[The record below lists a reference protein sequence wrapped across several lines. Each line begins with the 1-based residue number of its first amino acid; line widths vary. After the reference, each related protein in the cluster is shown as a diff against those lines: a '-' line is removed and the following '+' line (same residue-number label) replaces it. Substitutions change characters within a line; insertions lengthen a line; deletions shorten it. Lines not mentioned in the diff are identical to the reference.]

1 MSPGKRAHTVAVYHS
16 KGGVGKTAAA
26 VNLAYLAALAGQRA
40 LLWDLDAQAA
50 SSFYFRVRPKV
61 KGGGKKI
68 LRGDKA
74 LFRAIKASDYQN
86 LDILPAD
93 FSWRKLDRQLKTERI
108 LKDAM
113 TSLAGRYD
121 LILLDCPPN
130 IGRLSEN
137 IFRTATALL
146 IPVIPTT
153 LAARALLRL
162 IDFLQDKGLAHID
175 RMPFFSMADRRRN
188 LHKAI
193 IHSLPQEVPGFMQT
207 LIPNAAEVEKMGLR
221 RQPLP
226 VFAGASGASRAY
238 CYLFAEMMN
247 RLNKGPPGKTG

>member
-1 MSPGKRAHTVAVYHS
+1 MSRGRPANIVAVYHS
-16 KGGVGKTAAA
+16 KGGVGKTTTA

-50 SSFYFRVRPKV
+50 SSFYFRVRPRV
-61 KGGGKKI
+61 KGGGKKP
-68 LRGDKA
+68 LPGHKT

-93 FSWRKLDRQLKTERI
+93 FSWRKLDRQLKTDQA
-108 LKDAM
+108 LKNAIA
-113 TSLAGRYD
+113 SLAGGYD

-137 IFRTATALL
+137 IFRAATALL

-153 LAARALLRL
+153 LASRALLRL
-162 IDFLQDKGLAHID
+162 LDFLADKGLSHIE

-193 IHSLPQEVPGFMQT
+193 MRSLPQEIPGFMRSV
-207 LIPNAAEVEKMGLR
+207 IPNAAEVEKMGLR
-221 RQPLP
+221 RQPLS

-238 CYLFAEMMN
+238 CYLFAEMMD
-247 RLNKGPPGKTG
+247 RLDKRRRGES

>member
-1 MSPGKRAHTVAVYHS
+1 MSRGSPANIVAVYHS
-16 KGGVGKTAAA
+16 KGGVGKTTTA

-50 SSFYFRVRPKV
+50 SSFYFRVRPRV
-61 KGGGKKI
+61 KGGGKKP
-68 LRGDKA
+68 LPGHKA
-74 LFRAIKASDYQN
+74 LCRAIKASDYQN

-93 FSWRKLDRQLKTERI
+93 FSWRKLDRQLKTDQA
-108 LKDAM
+108 LKNA
-113 TSLAGRYD
+113 TASLAGHYD

-137 IFRTATALL
+137 IFRAATALL

-153 LAARALLRL
+153 LASLALLRL
-162 IDFLQDKGLAHID
+162 LDFLADKGLSHIE
-175 RMPFFSMADRRRN
+175 RMPFFSMADRRRS

-193 IHSLPQEVPGFMQT
+193 IHSLPQEIPGFMRSM
-207 LIPNAAEVEKMGLR
+207 IPNAAEVEKMGLR
-221 RQPLP
+221 RQPLS

-238 CYLFAEMMN
+238 CYLFAEMMD
-247 RLNKGPPGKTG
+247 RLDKRPRGES

>member
-1 MSPGKRAHTVAVYHS
+1 MSRGNPANTVAVYHS

-26 VNLAYLAALAGQRA
+26 VNLAYLAALAGQRT

-50 SSFYFRVRPKV
+50 SSFYFRVRPRV
-61 KGGGKKI
+61 KGGGKKP
-68 LRGDKA
+68 LPGHKD
-74 LFRAIKASDYQN
+74 LCRAIKASDYQN

-93 FSWRKLDRQLKTERI
+93 FSWRKLDRQLKTDQT
-108 LKDAM
+108 LKNAM
-113 TSLAGRYD
+113 ASLAGSYD

-137 IFRTATALL
+137 IFRAATALL

-153 LAARALLRL
+153 LASRALLRL
-162 IDFLQDKGLAHID
+162 LDFLADKGLSHIE

-193 IHSLPQEVPGFMQT
+193 IHNLPQEIPGFMRSM
-207 LIPNAAEVEKMGLR
+207 IPNAAEVEKMGLR
-221 RQPLP
+221 RQPLS

-238 CYLFAEMMN
+238 CYLFAEMMD
-247 RLNKGPPGKTG
+247 RLDKRPRGES

>member
-1 MSPGKRAHTVAVYHS
+1 MSHGKRAHTVAVYHS
-16 KGGVGKTAAA
+16 KGGVGKTATA
-26 VNLAYLAALAGQRA
+26 VNLAYLAALAGQRT

-50 SSFYFRVRPKV
+50 SSFYFRVRPRV
-61 KGGGKKI
+61 KGGGKKP
-68 LRGDKA
+68 LPGHKD
-74 LFRAIKASDYQN
+74 LCRAIKASDYQN

-93 FSWRKLDRQLKTERI
+93 FSWRKLDRQLKTDQT
-108 LKDAM
+108 LKNAIA
-113 TSLAGRYD
+113 SLAGGYD

-153 LAARALLRL
+153 LASRALLRL
-162 IDFLQDKGLAHID
+162 LDFLADKGLSHIE

-193 IHSLPQEVPGFMQT
+193 IHSLPQEIPGFMRSM
-207 LIPNAAEVEKMGLR
+207 IPNAAEVEKMGLR
-221 RQPLP
+221 RQPLS

-238 CYLFAEMMN
+238 CYLFAEMMD
-247 RLNKGPPGKTG
+247 RLDKRPRGES

>member
-1 MSPGKRAHTVAVYHS
+1 MSRNNPANTVAVYHS

-26 VNLAYLAALAGQRA
+26 VNLAYLAALAGQRT

-50 SSFYFRVRPKV
+50 SSFYFRVRPRV
-61 KGGGKKI
+61 KGAGKKR
-68 LRGDKA
+68 LPGHKD

-93 FSWRKLDRQLKTERI
+93 FSWRELDRQLKTDQT
-108 LKDAM
+108 LKNAM
-113 TSLAGRYD
+113 APLAGHYD

-137 IFRTATALL
+137 IFRAATALL

-153 LAARALLRL
+153 LASRALLRL
-162 IDFLQDKGLAHID
+162 LDFLADKGLSDIE

-193 IHSLPQEVPGFMQT
+193 IHSLPQEIPGFMRSM
-207 LIPNAAEVEKMGLR
+207 IPNAAEVEKMGLR
-221 RQPLP
+221 RQPLS

-238 CYLFAEMMN
+238 CYLFAEMMG
-247 RLNKGPPGKTG
+247 RLDKRPRGES